1 MREEKASS
9 SDGSELDR
17 RVFVSMRESSCTMLR
32 GGDADL
38 RDLALDGE
46 AKNSV
51 RWDCVD
57 DDSRCFV
64 DFSGVQGTK
73 VRARLLLWPCTP
85 SGSGID
91 LNKISSWP
99 EVNGCVTDDRIPIHT
114 ITPMIG

>member
-32 GGDADL
+32 DGDADL
-38 RDLALDGE
+38 RDLVLDGE

-51 RWDCVD
+51 MWDCVG
-57 DDSRCFV
+57 DDSGCSV
-64 DFSGVQGTK
+64 DFMGVQGTE
-73 VRARLLLWPCTP
+73 VRARLLQWPCTA

-91 LNKISSWP
+91 LSKISSWP
-99 EVNGCVTDDRIPIHT
+99 EVSGGVTDDRTRIHT
-114 ITPMIG
+114 ITP